1 MVTNTASR
9 SALLFEHVFE
19 KYVDFVEEDVFLD
32 HTFPMYFLTFEIDV
46 FLEHVCKM
54 MMTWLLNSRTYS
66 RNTTNLL
73 PGCVFFAQV
82 FDKYDD
88 FAVEP
93 VGLAGWLARL
103 AGWLVGK

>member
-46 FLEHVCKM
+46 FLEHVCV
-54 MMTWLLNSRTYS
+54 LRTRICS
-66 RNTTNLL
+66 TSEGVIACLKFLFNEI
-73 PGCVFFAQV
+73 GVFLEHVCRQ
-82 FDKYDD
+82 KC
-88 FAVEP
+88 
-93 VGLAGWLARL
+93 
-103 AGWLVGK
+103 